1 MNFAIIAAGEGSR
14 LVAEGVATPKPL
26 VNLDG
31 RPMIRRLA
39 DIMVDAGAETIAII
53 VNEHMT
59 EVARYINEVLAV
71 ELPVPVRLVVKTT
84 PDSMHSFY
92 EVARLLGDGKFILTT
107 VDTIFSPVAF
117 KKYATAF
124 ESNDSLDGF
133 MAVSDYI
140 DDEKPLY
147 VAVDEQMHI
156 TGFLDAPTS
165 GIKYVS
171 GGIYG
176 LHMPRA
182 AQILDDCMSRGVSRM
197 RNYQRALVDA
207 GLRLKAV
214 PLGKIIDVD
223 HSSDIVKAR
232 TLIQEFE
239 NER

>member
-14 LVAEGVATPKPL
+14 LVAEGVAAPKPL

-31 RPMIRRLA
+31 RPMIRRLV